1 MYNFDVYEMP
11 GRDAA
16 ILAPL
21 SAKRDWATNLPY
33 PHAYK
38 CFPLTS
44 ANQFGWGISFPDDIM
59 FRWNGKWDASP
70 NNIEVF
76 SGHKWVHFNRG
87 WGIVSF
93 NTNLI
98 FKTSENLTMLGYPV
112 PNQFIDGFQVFT
124 SLISTSFLQGPW
136 SLAGQ
141 ITRPKEMITI
151 KAGTPVGA
159 IMPMPLHQINESVA
173 TKKPFADLNWD
184 LKHLSEYN
192 VVVEKA
198 NRSGKITNF
207 YRDAVDHK
215 NNKLGDHEVKS
226 IKLWY
231 L

>member
-1 MYNFDVYEMP
+1 MYSFDVYEMP
-11 GRDAA
+11 GRNVAT
-16 ILAPL
+16 LAPL
-21 SAKRDWATNLPY
+21 SAKREWATNLPY

-76 SGHKWVHFNRG
+76 SGHKWVNFNRG

-93 NTNLI
+93 NTGLVL
-98 FKTSENLTMLGYPV
+98 KTSEDLTMLGYPV

-124 SLISTSFLQGPW
+124 SLISTSFFQGPW
-136 SLAGQ
+136 QVAGQ

-159 IMPMPLHQINESVA
+159 LMPMPLGKINESVA

-184 LKHLSEYN
+184 LQLLSEYN
-192 VVVEKA
+192 VVVDKA
-198 NRSGKITNF
+198 NRSGEVTNF
-207 YRDAVDHK
+207 YRDGVNHK
-215 NNKLGDHEVKS
+215 NDKLGEHEVKS

-231 L
+231 T